1 MWYRWESERLCSAAT
16 ASSKTEKRLPS
27 FGKAGGGKQI
37 VTHMGEVIDLKKLIA
52 ILLCAAALITPVMAA
67 GNSDEE
73 LVVGTTTPMTGA
85 FATDA
90 WSLNAADMDVRDLI
104 HGYELSG
111 WDSAK
116 STYVMNP
123 TVVKDFTALSTAG
136 AHSYTIRLYE
146 DLKWSDGTK
155 ITAWDYA
162 FSILLSSA
170 PEIAELGGSNGGFSQ
185 IKGVQAYSEG
195 RANGISGVTVPNDY
209 TLKIT
214 MTKEYDPHFF
224 YLGLFNIKPYPISE
238 IAPGCTVK
246 NGEQGIYISGEF
258 TKAALETNLVNGYAT
273 NPKIVSGP
281 YKLVK
286 YDANALEASFEINP
300 NFKGDLNG
308 DKPSIQ
314 KITFRYIPSEKV
326 AEEVKNGSVDLM
338 NRVTLAESIEA
349 LKQGT
354 SVQSVAYPRAGLSFI
369 SFCCEQK
376 PVSTAEVRQAIAYCF
391 DRDAFA
397 KAIVGNYGEVP
408 GGFYGKGQ
416 WMVQL
421 MNGTKAAP
429 SDMPVAKLNQLRK
442 LNLGQITD
450 YPFDTAKAAELLD
463 RYGWRLDSDGIRY
476 KNDVKL
482 ELELAYPEGSSV
494 ADVFPTTLVDNLKE
508 VGIVLTLKAVKS
520 EELLRQY
527 YRQDERSCDMIYMA
541 TNFNTVYDPAE
552 NFALDE
558 AHQTVYNRTALMD
571 GTLYSM
577 AEQLRKT
584 IPGDLTEYC
593 RRWLRF
599 EDYLM
604 KQLPMIPA
612 YTNDYYDYYV
622 SGLKGYNITSYMTW
636 AKAIVA
642 ATME

>member
-1 MWYRWESERLCSAAT
+1 M
-16 ASSKTEKRLPS
+16 
-27 FGKAGGGKQI
+27 
-37 VTHMGEVIDLKKLIA
+37 KKLIA

-67 GNSDEE
+67 GNSADE

-104 HGYELSG
+104 HGYELTG
-111 WDSAK
+111 WSSAE
-116 STYVMNP
+116 STFIINP
-123 TVVKDFTALSTAG
+123 TVVKNFTALSTAG
-136 AHSYTIRLYE
+136 AHSYTIRLNE

-162 FSILLSSA
+162 FSILLSSSPA
-170 PEIAELGGSNGGFSQ
+170 IAELGGSTGSLSQ
-185 IKGVQAYSEG
+185 IQGVEAYSEG
-195 RANGISGVTVPNDY
+195 KSNGIKGVSVVNDS

-214 MTKEYDPHFF
+214 MTPDYDPHFF
-224 YLGLFNIKPYPISE
+224 YLGLFDIKPYPISE

-246 NGEQGIYISGEF
+246 NGGQGVYISGDF
-258 TKAALETNLVNGYAT
+258 TKALLEKNLVNGYAT
-273 NPKIVSGP
+273 NPKVISGP
-281 YKLVK
+281 YKLVS
-286 YDANALEASFEINP
+286 YDANALEATFEINP
-300 NFKGDLNG
+300 YFKGDLNG
-308 DKPSIQ
+308 VKPSIK
-314 KITFRYIPSEKV
+314 KIIFRYIPSEKV

-338 NRVTLAESIEA
+338 NRVTLAESIDA
-349 LKQGT
+349 LKTGT
-354 SVQSVAYPRAGLSFI
+354 NVKSVAYPRAGLSFI
-369 SFCCEQK
+369 SFCCEK
-376 PVSTAEVRQAIAYCF
+376 ETVSTAEVRQAIAYCF
-391 DRDAFA
+391 DRAAFA
-397 KAIVGNYGEVP
+397 KAIVGSYGEVP

-421 MNGTKAAP
+421 MNGKLTPPK
-429 SDMPVAKLNQLRK
+429 DMPVAKLNQLRR

-450 YPFDTAKAAELLD
+450 YAFDTAKAAELLEQH
-463 RYGWRLDSDGIRY
+463 GWKLGSDGIRA
-476 KNDVKL
+476 KGNVKL
-482 ELELAYPEGSSV
+482 ELELAYPEGSAV
-494 ADVFPTTLVDNLKE
+494 ADVLPGTLVDNLKK
-508 VGIVLTLKAVKS
+508 VGIELTLKGVKS
-520 EELLRQY
+520 DELLRQY
-527 YRQDERSCDMIYMA
+527 YRQEDRSSDMIFMA

-558 AHQTVYNRTALMD
+558 AHQTVYNRTALED
-571 GTLYSM
+571 RNLYTL
-577 AEQLRKT
+577 AVQLRKT

-593 RRWLRF
+593 SRWLKF